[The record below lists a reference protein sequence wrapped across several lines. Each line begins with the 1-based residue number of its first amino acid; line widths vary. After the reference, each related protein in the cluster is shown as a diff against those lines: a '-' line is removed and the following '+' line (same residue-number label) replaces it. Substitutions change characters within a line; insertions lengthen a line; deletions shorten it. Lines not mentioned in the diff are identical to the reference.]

1 MGSFQSDMSKYQ
13 LGQVVPMKD
22 WGPQH
27 WACFYY
33 IQGAAL
39 SAGGFQIG
47 LDPHMRAVAETLEIL
62 GKSCRCPAKI
72 HSMKNVTVLPMA
84 ENLSTR
90 IRTGQVINGHDDWCV
105 LQDLQCEGLFRHVD
119 DDALTCGEFRELSD
133 KGKRFALAVR
143 GHFKKNQ
150 SFRAFVVPTGL
161 VDPNPAKFA
170 RPRASHDTEK

>member
-1 MGSFQSDMSKYQ
+1 
-13 LGQVVPMKD
+13 
-22 WGPQH
+22 
-27 WACFYY
+27 
-33 IQGAAL
+33 
-39 SAGGFQIG
+39 
-47 LDPHMRAVAETLEIL
+47 MRAVAETLEIL
-62 GKSCRCPAKI
+62 GKSCRCPAQI

-105 LQDLQCEGLFRHVD
+105 LQDLQCAGLFLHVD

-143 GHFKKNQ
+143 GHFNKNH